1 LIRPLTHSAES
12 YRFAQ
17 ESVAPS
23 AEGVL
28 ATLVVLRSLLASG
41 GLSGRYWRRGAT
53 TGCGRA
59 LPDADASFGR
69 RRPIAI

>member
-41 GLSGRYWRRGAT
+41 GLSGRY
-53 TGCGRA
+53 
-59 LPDADASFGR
+59 
-69 RRPIAI
+69 